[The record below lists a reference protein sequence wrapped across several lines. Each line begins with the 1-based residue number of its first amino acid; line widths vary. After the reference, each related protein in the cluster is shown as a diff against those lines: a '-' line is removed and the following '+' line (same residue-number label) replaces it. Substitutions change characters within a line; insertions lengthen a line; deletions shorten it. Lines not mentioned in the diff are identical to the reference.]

1 MNNIS
6 NTRYVGTSA
15 LGLRMPIIKEG
26 DNLVQIICEKLVE
39 AQNSTYQPLKIDN
52 KDIIAV
58 TESLVARAQGN
69 YVSLDDIGFDVS
81 QKFPEGDVAIAF
93 PILSRNRF
101 ATVLDGLTRGVKGKV
116 YLFLSYP
123 ADEVGNPLMDEQKMI
138 EEGINPYTDV
148 LSKEEYY
155 ARLGFYRHPIT
166 QSNHVQMYSE
176 ISPKIEVVLANNPID
191 ILKYTNQVIIA
202 SIHKRNSQKKTLELA
217 GAKVYTLADICN
229 KPTRH
234 GMGYNAEF
242 GVLGSNYSNENKVKL
257 FPTGC
262 NEFVHEVQNEILQKT
277 GKKVEVMVYG
287 DGAFKDPQHGI
298 WELADP
304 VVSPGY
310 TDGLNG
316 MPNEI
321 KIKAI
326 ADINGENAE
335 EAVKKAIGA
344 KTNASSAAA
353 IGTTPRNITDLVGSL
368 CDLTS
373 GSGDKGTPVVV
384 VKGYFDSYLDSIPA

>member
-1 MNNIS
+1 MNNAS
-6 NTRYVGTSA
+6 SRRYVGTSS
-15 LGLRMPIIKEG
+15 LGVRMPIIQEG
-26 DNLVQIICEKLVE
+26 DNLVQIVCDNLLA
-39 AQNSTYQPLKIDN
+39 AQNCSYQPFKLDN
-52 KDIIAV
+52 HDIVAV

-69 YVSLDDIGFDVS
+69 YVTLNDIGADVS
-81 QKFPEGDVAIAF
+81 SKFPSGDVAVAF

-101 ATVLDGLTRGVKGKV
+101 ATVLDGIARGVKGKL

-123 ADEVGNPLMDEQKMI
+123 SDEVGNPLMDEQKML
-138 EEGINPYTDV
+138 EAGINPYSDLLT
-148 LSKEEYY
+148 KEEYY
-155 ARLGFYRHPIT
+155 QKLGWYTHPIT
-166 QSNHVQMYSE
+166 GSNHVQMYSE
-176 ISPKIEVVLANNPID
+176 ISPKIEVVLTNNPLD
-191 ILKYTNQVIIA
+191 ILKYTNQIIVA
-202 SIHKRNSQKKTLELA
+202 SIHKRNLQKQMLSND
-217 GAKVYTLADICN
+217 GGNVCTLADICTA
-229 KPTRH
+229 PRYE
-234 GMGYNAEF
+234 GMGCNPEF
-242 GVLGSNYSNENKVKL
+242 GILGSNYSDENKIKL

-262 NEFVHEVQNEILQKT
+262 DKFVKEVQAKLFSRT

-310 TDGLNG
+310 TEGLNG

-326 ADINGENAE
+326 ADINKENAE
-335 EAVKKAIGA
+335 EAVKNAIKS
-344 KTNASSAAA
+344 KTNAQSAAA
-353 IGTTPRNITDLVGSL
+353 LGTTPRRITDLVGSL

-384 VKGYFDSYLDSIPA
+384 VKGYFDCYTDSIPA